1 MTNFIKKAIKRPGAM
16 TAKAKAAGQSN
27 YEWAQAHQHTSGV
40 DGDEARFYLGV
51 LRKVGPKSRK
61 KGPKEG
67 SPAEEKGESAATEK
81 KEKAG
86 TV

>member
-1 MTNFIKKAIKRPGAM
+1 MANFLKKAIKRPGAM

-27 YEWAQAHQHTSGV
+27 YEYAQSKQHASGT
-40 DGDEARFYLGV
+40 DGDEARLYMNV

-61 KGPKEG
+61 KSPKEG
-67 SPAEEKGESAATEK
+67 SAAEEKGESAATEK
-81 KEKAG
+81 KEMAG